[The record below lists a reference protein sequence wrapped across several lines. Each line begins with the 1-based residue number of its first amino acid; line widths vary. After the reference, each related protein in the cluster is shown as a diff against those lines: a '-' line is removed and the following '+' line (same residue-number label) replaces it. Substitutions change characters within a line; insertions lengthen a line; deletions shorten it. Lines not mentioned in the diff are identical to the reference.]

1 MRPLLPQHDPDTD
14 GRRRDLEDRR
24 TDYTYDPTILPPFVL
39 FHQLPREELFT
50 LRYFT
55 DRLASSADLPANL
68 VAVKLRSLFDRFDDL
83 GDYDDLFALLPR
95 PAVAD
100 RWRDDATFAE
110 QRVAGTETRMV
121 RRLDALPAPLRIAP
135 ARLAALLGEPPA
147 RALAEGRL
155 FLADYALLDG
165 IPAGATDGRAKF
177 LYAPLVLLHR
187 PHGAPA
193 LAPVAIQLDQRPR
206 PGNLF
211 TREDGDAWLLAKT
224 AAQAADYTLSMMAH
238 HVQRVHL
245 GLESFAMAT
254 ARQLSR
260 RHPVAVLLRPHLHC
274 VLVQEELSRRLFV
287 NPGGYIDRLFAPTL
301 EGSLE
306 IAVRSHRAWDVGAWS
321 LEADLAARGVADPAV
336 LPHYPFRDDARL
348 VHAALAEYVQA
359 HLRLAYPSD
368 PDLAQDPEI
377 HAWHGELRD
386 PARGNLRGLPT
397 ALDRPA
403 LAHLLTELIFLSGPY
418 HSSLNYRQPEYA
430 AYIPNLPM
438 ALYGPVPPGTDA
450 VDPSALLDLLPP
462 QRAALGQIEIINL
475 LTSYQPDQLGHFPE
489 DDPLTALPER
499 RALTDALQRRLL
511 AVEATIEARNRARPV
526 PYTGML
532 PRRLLNSASM

>member
-50 LRYFT
+50 LRHFT

-121 RRLDALPAPLRIAP
+121 RRLDALPDPLRIDP

-177 LYAPLVLLHR
+177 LYAPLALLHR

-245 GLESFAMAT
+245 GRLAKGIFQQRHT
-254 ARQLSR
+254 ADQVGVGLVDARGRRQ
-260 RHPVAVLLRPHLHC
+260 
-274 VLVQEELSRRLFV
+274 
-287 NPGGYIDRLFAPTL
+287 
-301 EGSLE
+301 
-306 IAVRSHRAWDVGAWS
+306 
-321 LEADLAARGVADPAV
+321 EADKAARAV
-336 LPHYPFRDDARL
+336 DVYLLCAR
-348 VHAALAEYVQA
+348 V
-359 HLRLAYPSD
+359 
-368 PDLAQDPEI
+368 
-377 HAWHGELRD
+377 
-386 PARGNLRGLPT
+386 
-397 ALDRPA
+397 
-403 LAHLLTELIFLSGPY
+403 LAHADDG
-418 HSSLNYRQPEYA
+418 H
-430 AYIPNLPM
+430 
-438 ALYGPVPPGTDA
+438 
-450 VDPSALLDLLPP
+450 
-462 QRAALGQIEIINL
+462 LGQPAFELAVKIGVRLDAIDEQRGIGGRGVGIL
-475 LTSYQPDQLGHFPE
+475 V
-489 DDPLTALPER
+489 ER
-499 RALTDALQRRLL
+499 RAVGQPADLFDLHGCQDL
-511 AVEATIEARNRARPV
+511 
-526 PYTGML
+526 
-532 PRRLLNSASM
+532 